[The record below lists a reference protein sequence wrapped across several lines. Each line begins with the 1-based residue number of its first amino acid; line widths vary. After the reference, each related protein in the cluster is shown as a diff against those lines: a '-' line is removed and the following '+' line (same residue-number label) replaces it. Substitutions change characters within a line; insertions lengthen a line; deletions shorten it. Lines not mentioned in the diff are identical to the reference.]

1 MKTKTNQSLIVCT
14 VIIFIVTILGTI
26 NLSEQRKY
34 ESSIFTAAI
43 HGKENSIKEFVK
55 SGANIDSQDEYG
67 ATPLHYSLQAGH
79 TEISK
84 FLVISEASVNIMDK
98 DGLTHLDWAH
108 WMNQTEMANL
118 IRKYG
123 GKKAEQLNNEEKRT
137 KALIKINY
145 NLVILFNISHLR
157 HHF

>member
-14 VIIFIVTILGTI
+14 VIIFIVTILATT

-43 HGKENSIKEFVK
+43 HGKENLIKEFVK

-84 FLVISEASVNIMDK
+84 FLVISEASINIMDK
-98 DGLTHLDWAH
+98 EGLTPLDWAH

-123 GKKAEQLNNEEKRT
+123 GKTAEQLDNEGKKDKRF
-137 KALIKINY
+137 NQD
-145 NLVILFNISHLR
+145 NL
-157 HHF
+157 

>member
-43 HGKENSIKEFVK
+43 HGKESLIKEFVK

-79 TEISK
+79 IVISK
-84 FLVISEASVNIMDK
+84 FLVISEASINIMDK
-98 DGLTHLDWAH
+98 EGLTPLDWAH

-123 GKKAEQLNNEEKRT
+123 GKTAEQLNNEEKRT

>member
-26 NLSEQRKY
+26 NLSEQRKFA
-34 ESSIFTAAI
+34 SSIFTAAI
-43 HGKENSIKEFVK
+43 HGKENLIKEFVK

-67 ATPLHYSLQAGH
+67 ATPLHYSLQVGH

-84 FLVISEASVNIMDK
+84 FLVISEEASVNIMDK
-98 DGLTHLDWAH
+98 EGLTPLDWAH
-108 WMNQTEMANL
+108 WMNQTEMGNL

-123 GKKAEQLNNEEKRT
+123 GKTAEQLNNEGK
-137 KALIKINY
+137 KDKSFNQD
-145 NLVILFNISHLR
+145 NL
-157 HHF
+157 

>member
-1 MKTKTNQSLIVCT
+1 MKAKTNHSLSVCA
-14 VIIFIVTILGTI
+14 VIIIIVTILGTI

-43 HGKENSIKEFVK
+43 HGEEKLIQEFVK
-55 SGANIDSQDEYG
+55 SGTNIDSQDEYG
-67 ATPLHYSLQAGH
+67 ATPLHYSLQTGH

-84 FLVISEASVNIMDK
+84 FLVISEASINIMDK
-98 DGLTHLDWAH
+98 EGLTPLDWAH

-123 GKKAEQLNNEEKRT
+123 GKTAEQLNNEK
-137 KALIKINY
+137 KKDKS
-145 NLVILFNISHLR
+145 FN
-157 HHF
+157 

>member
-1 MKTKTNQSLIVCT
+1 MKAKTNQSLIVCT

-43 HGKENSIKEFVK
+43 NGKENLIKEFVK
-55 SGANIDSQDEYG
+55 SGVNIDSQDEYG

-79 TEISK
+79 TDISK
-84 FLVISEASVNIMDK
+84 FLVISEASINIMDK
-98 DGLTHLDWAH
+98 EGLTPLDWAH

-123 GKKAEQLNNEEKRT
+123 GKTAEQLNNKGKGR
-137 KALIKINY
+137 
-145 NLVILFNISHLR
+145 NL
-157 HHF
+157 

>member
-1 MKTKTNQSLIVCT
+1 MKTKTNQSIIVCT

-34 ESSIFTAAI
+34 ESSIFTAAV
-43 HGKENSIKEFVK
+43 HGKENLIKEFVK

-84 FLVISEASVNIMDK
+84 FLVISEASINIMDK
-98 DGLTHLDWAH
+98 EGLSHLDWTH
-108 WMNQTEMANL
+108 WMNQTEMNNH

-123 GKKAEQLNNEEKRT
+123 GKTAEQLNNEGK
-137 KALIKINY
+137 KDKSFNQD
-145 NLVILFNISHLR
+145 NL
-157 HHF
+157 

>member
-34 ESSIFTAAI
+34 ENSIFTAAI
-43 HGKENSIKEFVK
+43 HGKENLIKEFVK

-84 FLVISEASVNIMDK
+84 FLVISEASINIMDK
-98 DGLTHLDWAH
+98 EGLTPLDWAH

-123 GKKAEQLNNEEKRT
+123 GKTAEQLNNEGK
-137 KALIKINY
+137 KDKSFNQD
-145 NLVILFNISHLR
+145 NL
-157 HHF
+157 

>member
-1 MKTKTNQSLIVCT
+1 MKAKTNQSLIACA
-14 VIIFIVTILGTI
+14 IIICIAIILETI
-26 NLSEQRKY
+26 NISEQRKY

-43 HGKENSIKEFVK
+43 HGKGNLIKEFVK

-84 FLVISEASVNIMDK
+84 FLVISEASVNTMDK
-98 DGLTHLDWAH
+98 EGLTPLDWAH

-123 GKKAEQLNNEEKRT
+123 GKTAEQLNNEGK
-137 KALIKINY
+137 KDKSFNQD
-145 NLVILFNISHLR
+145 NL
-157 HHF
+157 